1 MIDLYLK
8 FTDEAEAMAALF
20 NEDGQPLYQMSID
33 VIGTIY
39 KPTGVML
46 DAETPEMAPIDGFH
60 VNTRGEA
67 PEALMPY
74 SINPTQPVRVWA

>member
-1 MIDLYLK
+1 MTDLYLK
-8 FTDEAEAMAALF
+8 FADEAEALAALF
-20 NEDGQPLYQMSID
+20 EDGRSKYQMAID
-33 VIGTIY
+33 IIGTIY

-46 DAETPEMAPIDGFH
+46 DADTPEMTAVPGFH

-67 PEALMPY
+67 PEELLPY

>member
-8 FTDEAEAMAALF
+8 FTDEAEALAALF
-20 NEDGQPLYQMSID
+20 NEDGQPRYAMSID
-33 VIGTIY
+33 IIGTIY

-46 DAETPEMAPIDGFH
+46 DSDTPEMAAVPGFH

-67 PEALMPY
+67 PEELLKY
-74 SINPTQPVRVWA
+74 SIVPSQPVRVWS

>member
-1 MIDLYLK
+1 MTDLHLK
-8 FTDEAEAMAALF
+8 FPTEAEALAALF
-20 NEDGQPLYQMSID
+20 NEDGQPRYAMSID
-33 VIGTIY
+33 IIGTIY

-46 DAETPEMAPIDGFH
+46 DSDTPEMAAVDGWH

-67 PEALMPY
+67 PEELLPY